1 MVTNWFAN
9 TIDLI
14 KLGRPLHLIGGAIFY
29 GVGVAAAGSTLRD
42 GGLALLGL
50 ATALSAQ
57 LMNHYSNDYFDRDAD
72 VANATPTRWSG
83 GSRVLP
89 AGRLPAQVALA
100 AALGWGMLA
109 MSLAVLSAMHSPN
122 PALSAGVLGL
132 AIALAWVYSGP
143 PLYLHR
149 RGWGE
154 VVGALLVPGMTALTG
169 FVLQTGTVQPIILL
183 TILPLCLLQ
192 FAMLIAVS
200 LPDVVGDRKVGKRT
214 LAVMFGPQQAVR
226 WQIGAIGMAFLSLP
240 LLGLGGV
247 PWLVAL
253 APLTTAPIGLW
264 LIIRFRSGAWADPA
278 AWDGLGFWSIGQL
291 VGSAGMMLLG
301 FVATE
306 WVTQGWGA

>member
-1 MVTNWFAN
+1 MVTNWLAS

-57 LMNHYSNDYFDRDAD
+57 LMNHYSNDYFDHDAD
-72 VANATPTRWSG
+72 LANPTPTRWSG

-89 AGRLPAQVALA
+89 AGRLPAQAALA
-100 AALGWGMLA
+100 AAIGWGTLA
-109 MSLAVLSAMHSPN
+109 IILAVLSAARSPN

-154 VVGALLVPGMTALTG
+154 ATGAVLVPGMTALAG
-169 FVLQTGTVQPIILL
+169 FMLQTGTIQPII
-183 TILPLCLLQ
+183 ILAIIPLCLLQ
-192 FAMLIAVS
+192 FAMLVAVS
-200 LPDVVGDRKVGKRT
+200 LPDVAGDRVVGKRT
-214 LAVMFGPQQAVR
+214 LAVIVGPQRAAQ
-226 WQIGAIGMAFLSLP
+226 WQTIAIGAAFAILP
-240 LLGLGGV
+240 LLILGGV
-247 PWLVAL
+247 PWPVAVGPL
-253 APLTTAPIGLW
+253 ATAPIGLW
-264 LIIRFRSGAWADPA
+264 LISRLRAGAWAEPA

-291 VGSAGMMLLG
+291 VGSAGMMVLG
-301 FVATE
+301 FVLSA
-306 WVTQGWGA
+306 WSQ

>member
-9 TIDLI
+9 TIDFI

-57 LMNHYSNDYFDRDAD
+57 LMNHYSNDYFDHDAD
-72 VANATPTRWSG
+72 LANPTPTRWSG

-89 AGRLPAQVALA
+89 AGRLPAQAALA
-100 AALGWGMLA
+100 AALGWGALA
-109 MSLAVLSAMHSPN
+109 IILAVLSMVRSPN

-154 VVGALLVPGMTALTG
+154 ATGAVLVPGMTALAG
-169 FVLQTGTVQPIILL
+169 FVLQTGTIQP
-183 TILPLCLLQ
+183 TIVVALIPLCLLQ
-192 FAMLIAVS
+192 FAMLVAVS
-200 LPDVVGDRKVGKRT
+200 LPDVAGDRVVGKRT
-214 LAVMFGPQQAVR
+214 LAVIFGPQRAAQ
-226 WQIGAIGMAFLSLP
+226 WQTIAIGAAFATLP
-240 LLGLGGV
+240 LLILGGV
-247 PWLVAL
+247 PWPVAV
-253 APLTTAPIGLW
+253 APLATLPIGIW
-264 LIIRFRSGAWADPA
+264 LISRIRAGAWADPA

-301 FVATE
+301 FVLAAWME
-306 WVTQGWGA
+306 